1 LISKNE
7 IKRIRGLHSK
17 KGRKETQQFIVEGE
31 KSVREALASH
41 FELVALYALESASQD
56 ILDRASLISEKEMK
70 QISALSSYSPALA
83 VIKMIDAKVDFNS
96 LSQQKVLALDGIRD
110 PGNLGTIIRTA
121 DWFGVSTILLSS
133 DCVDLHN
140 PKTLQATMGSFL
152 NVNVFQGELSKMV
165 GQLKEYSASMPIYG
179 AVLDGQSAKAIK
191 LSSSSGLLII
201 GSESHGISDPIKA
214 LCSDKITIAGKGKA
228 ESLNASIAAAVLL
241 SDWME
246 D

>member
-1 LISKNE
+1 
-7 IKRIRGLHSK
+7 
-17 KGRKETQQFIVEGE
+17 
-31 KSVREALASH
+31 
-41 FELVALYALESASQD
+41 
-56 ILDRASLISEKEMK
+56 
-70 QISALSSYSPALA
+70 
-83 VIKMIDAKVDFNS
+83 
-96 LSQQKVLALDGIRD
+96 
-110 PGNLGTIIRTA
+110 
-121 DWFGVSTILLSS
+121 
-133 DCVDLHN
+133 
-140 PKTLQATMGSFL
+140 MGSFL